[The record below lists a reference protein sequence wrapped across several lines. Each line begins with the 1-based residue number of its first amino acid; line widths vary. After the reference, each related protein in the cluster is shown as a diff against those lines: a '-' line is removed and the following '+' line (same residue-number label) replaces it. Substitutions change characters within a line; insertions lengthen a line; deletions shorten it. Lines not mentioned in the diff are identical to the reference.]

1 MGTISSIAARRRGLT
16 LIEILVACA
25 IMAIVAVIVAVAAH
39 KLAFDEIE
47 SFGNQLAQA
56 TVDFAGRNII
66 LDLSLVSFL
75 SSIVIGKIFKARKNV
90 LDSGGILSLVVT
102 SQGVLDVFK
111 ICQLDRILPIHE
123 SLDDALE
130 DTLP

>member
-1 MGTISSIAARRRGLT
+1 MEHTQVPFSCDSRGST
-16 LIEILVACA
+16 
-25 IMAIVAVIVAVAAH
+25 VIVAVAAH
-39 KLAFDEIE
+39 RLAFDEIE

-75 SSIVIGKIFKARKNV
+75 SSIVIGKIFKARKRV

-111 ICQLDRILPIHE
+111 ICQLDRILPIRE
-123 SLDDALE
+123 SLDDPLE

>member
-1 MGTISSIAARRRGLT
+1 MNTELQPNGCLNTMEHTQVPFSFDSRGS
-16 LIEILVACA
+16 
-25 IMAIVAVIVAVAAH
+25 AVIVAVAAH

-56 TVDFAGRNII
+56 TVDFAGRNVI

-75 SSIVIGKIFKARKNV
+75 SSIVIGKIFKARKSV

-130 DTLP
+130 DT